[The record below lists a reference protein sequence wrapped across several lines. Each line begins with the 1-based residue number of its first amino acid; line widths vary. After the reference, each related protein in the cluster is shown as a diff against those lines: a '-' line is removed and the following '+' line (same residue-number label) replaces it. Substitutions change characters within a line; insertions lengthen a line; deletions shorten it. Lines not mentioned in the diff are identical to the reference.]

1 VAVDAQ
7 WMERNLGIAPDTLDQ
22 PAAITA
28 GEEPA
33 DDRDLERELIEF
45 DSEGG
50 DGAAFAA
57 IAPQTVA
64 LTQFVD
70 LDWPAGLAPVRG
82 NKPRGESL
90 PKANVLLVTWTVD
103 EGHALSRVL
112 TPGRDSRDDW
122 KPYTKNF
129 DTISRHM
136 RPGCPARNY
145 GRLGTYW
152 TTRIGEQ
159 KVTLFKSD
167 SHMSQDGPDLPNET
181 VWQQIIE
188 DVRPEWVITTGTGGG
203 IGPSFEVGDVI
214 VSRFA
219 TFDCQRGFKRLD
231 GDSYANQTDP
241 PDGQFA
247 EAETLFTAN
256 AQFLPADNTRPPQ
269 IISSESKTA
278 GILTTDFFGFDNTDN
293 TYGLQGK
300 GDLSEMGDAVLGLVC
315 NKLGNT
321 APKYTIVR
329 NVSDPQINSKG
340 LTLRQQTQI
349 AANIYKGYGRWST
362 VCSAIVCWAII
373 ADM

>member
-1 VAVDAQ
+1 MAVDAQ
-7 WMERNLGIAPDTLDQ
+7 WMERNLGIAPDMLDQ

-33 DDRDLERELIEF
+33 DDRDLQRELIEF

-167 SHMSQDGPDLPNET
+167 SHMSQDGPELPNET

-231 GDSYANQTDP
+231 GDSYENQTDP

-247 EAETLFTAN
+247 EAETLFKAN
-256 AQFLPADNTRPPQ
+256 AQFLPADNTRQPQ
-269 IISSESKTA
+269 IISPESKTA

-315 NKLGNT
+315 NKLGNA

-362 VCSAIVCWAII
+362 VCSAIACWAII